1 MTITRL
7 NPAEPAAQIL
17 LAGLSTHLADL
28 YGYQVDLA
36 RSTQAMQQ
44 PNVHFLGVRQDGE
57 LVGCGA
63 VKLIKDAGAEAYG
76 EIKALFVAEAQR
88 GRGHSRAIMQALEAQ
103 LRSVDIQLAR
113 LATGTRQPEA
123 VALYVS
129 LGYTPCAPFGGQQA
143 DDLTVFMQKSLGD
156 A

>member
-63 VKLIKDAGAEAYG
+63 VKLVEGVEAYG
-76 EIKALFVAEAQR
+76 EIKAVFVAEAQR
-88 GRGHSRAIMQALEAQ
+88 GRGHSRAIMQALEAH
-103 LRSVDIQLAR
+103 LRSVGIQLAR
-113 LATGTRQPEA
+113 LATGPRQPEA
-123 VALYVS
+123 VGLYAS

>member
-63 VKLIKDAGAEAYG
+63 VKLVEGPEAYG
-76 EIKALFVAEAQR
+76 EIKAVFVAEAQR
-88 GRGHSRAIMQALEAQ
+88 GRGHSRAIMQALEAH

-123 VALYVS
+123 VALYAS
-129 LGYTPCAPFGGQQA
+129 LGYRPCAPFGGQQA